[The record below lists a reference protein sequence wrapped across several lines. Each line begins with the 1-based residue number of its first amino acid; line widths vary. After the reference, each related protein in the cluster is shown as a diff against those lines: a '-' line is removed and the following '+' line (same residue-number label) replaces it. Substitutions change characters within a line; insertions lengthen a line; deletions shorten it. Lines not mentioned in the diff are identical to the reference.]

1 MPNRVQSVQMNRFS
15 LLLISMLFGCV
26 RSASYSKDSPDVG
39 DTGAGVLD
47 VEIPEFAVSGAG
59 ATTVLEPG
67 PDCENPTARMDSEF
81 VHNAGT
87 GDWQDQFVPWEDLTA
102 GRGWGVVVADF
113 NGDKMLD
120 VFLPNLGEDEIFVG
134 DGTGHFVRVD
144 GAIPWS
150 TRDDQD
156 VDTTGAAGTDVDGDG
171 DVDLYLANRGLDRL
185 LLNQGD
191 GTFVDAT
198 ASSGLGDTINDSISA
213 AWGHLDDDGLPDLFV
228 STYRIGD
235 FPVDD
240 LAEGR
245 NMVGDSNRLYRN
257 LGDGRF
263 EDISD
268 TLHRSALDGLSFV
281 AGWHDLDRDGDSDLL
296 IVNDVGSLAEPNQ
309 VLRNNDGVLEDMGLR
324 TSLGRP
330 MYGMGMGVG
339 DVNGDLVPEFL
350 FSSWDELLWMESDEN
365 GGWFEN
371 SLNRGIT
378 SSWQEQHLG
387 WGVELADL
395 DNDRSLDALVPFGTL
410 IMSEIEKAFFSVGYG
425 LFNPDEQA
433 NMAFM
438 ATEDGFE
445 DRAVEQGLDDYAMS
459 RVMLPV
465 DLNRDGWLDIVHRSL
480 DYPGSISMAQC
491 GTAGWLQVSMADHAP
506 NTLGLGVR
514 VDAVLY
520 GADGTAIQQATRTV
534 QSGSTGVSSS
544 GPHSVHMGLGDAV
557 WVDLSVHWLDGEVTH
572 IQGVRPSQFVE
583 IRRS

>member
-1 MPNRVQSVQMNRFS
+1 M
-15 LLLISMLFGCV
+15 
-26 RSASYSKDSPDVG
+26 
-39 DTGAGVLD
+39 
-47 VEIPEFAVSGAG
+47 
-59 ATTVLEPG
+59 
-67 PDCENPTARMDSEF
+67 
-81 VHNAGT
+81 
-87 GDWQDQFVPWEDLTA
+87 
-102 GRGWGVVVADF
+102 
-113 NGDKMLD
+113 
-120 VFLPNLGEDEIFVG
+120 
-134 DGTGHFVRVD
+134 
-144 GAIPWS
+144 
-150 TRDDQD
+150 
-156 VDTTGAAGTDVDGDG
+156 DGDG

-268 TLHRSALDGLSFV
+268 TLYRSALDGLSFV

-350 FSSWDELLWMESDEN
+350 FSSWDELLWMESDEY

-371 SLNRGIT
+371 SVNRGIT
-378 SSWQEQHLG
+378 SSWVDQHVG
-387 WGVELADL
+387 WGVEFADL
-395 DNDRSLDALVPFGTL
+395 DNDRSLDALIPFGAL
-410 IMSEIEKAFFSVGYG
+410 LMSEIEKAFFSVGLG

-433 NMAFM
+433 NMVFM

-445 DRAVEQGLDDYAMS
+445 DRAIEQGLNDYAMS
-459 RVMLPV
+459 RIMLPA

-491 GTAGWLQVSMADHAP
+491 GAAGWLQVSMADHAP

-514 VDAVLY
+514 VDAILY
-520 GADGTAIQQATRTV
+520 GADGTAIQEATRTI

-544 GPHSVHMGLGDAV
+544 GPHIVHMGLGDAA

-583 IRRS
+583 VGRS